1 MPKKDKEPD
10 VTSIRVNQNL
20 ATLFVDNL
28 NMTTRDD
35 GFAFL
40 RFLALHPEGF
50 TEQCR
55 FMVHEK
61 RLKVMIDLMCSLID
75 YYPVKKAKR
84 KKKTSRKKAAA

>member
-1 MPKKDKEPD
+1 MPKNDEQPD
-10 VTSIRVNQNL
+10 VTRIQVNQNL

-40 RFLALHPEGF
+40 RFMALLPEGF

-55 FMVHEK
+55 FMVHEE
-61 RLKVMIDLMCSLID
+61 RLKMMIDLMCSLID
-75 YYPVKKAKR
+75 YYPVKAKR
-84 KKKTSRKKAAA
+84 KKKTSRKKAAS